1 LAVRKTRKTK
11 KPEKRSAWNK
21 GIEVGQRAAFTPQEV
36 KRIKSMLAK
45 QGDKSLRDLALFSTG
60 IDTMLHSV
68 DLLSLTVKD
77 VRKRDGT
84 IRDMIKVTMTGS
96 TSSVECTLSAATQTL
111 LETWLAQTG
120 KKQNA
125 PLFTGR
131 NNTGKPVSPRQ
142 LSRLVKGW
150 AAMIGLDAKAYGTE
164 SLRRTRAAHIMRK
177 TGNIEAVRA
186 LLGHVKIETT
196 ARYLGDFKQ
205 ADHAALSR
213 ANEL

>member
-1 LAVRKTRKTK
+1 MAVRKTRKTK

-45 QGDKSLRDLALFSTG
+45 QGDKSLRDLALFSTA
-60 IDTMLHSV
+60 IDTMLHAV

-84 IRDMIKVTMTGS
+84 IRDTIKVTMTGT
-96 TSSVECTLSAATQTL
+96 TSSVECMLSTATQTL

-120 KKQNA
+120 KKQTA

-142 LSRLVKGW
+142 LSSTLSPHTDDRDALRNGATFTGLAERSARLAG
-150 AAMIGLDAKAYGTE
+150 
-164 SLRRTRAAHIMRK
+164 
-177 TGNIEAVRA
+177 
-186 LLGHVKIETT
+186 
-196 ARYLGDFKQ
+196 
-205 ADHAALSR
+205 
-213 ANEL
+213 